1 LKKNIAFSYFKPIKK
16 TSITSFSMNVNRFQ
30 NALQRIDAANAKD
43 PNKVVIDDTIVAK
56 ELLYSDRM
64 LNRLMDFAPDASEA
78 IQIAA
83 KGQHICR
90 WEIAR
95 NTYPMDRVGYLKW
108 REALKKFHASKTT
121 SILKEVGYENAFID
135 RVCFLIEK
143 KLLKKDAE
151 TQLLEDVICLVFLE
165 YYLEEFILK
174 HDTEK
179 LKNIIIKTWNKMSEK
194 GQKTALTLSFSTASL
209 QLIKEALD
217 L

>member
-1 LKKNIAFSYFKPIKK
+1 
-16 TSITSFSMNVNRFQ
+16 MNVNRFQ

-43 PNKVVIDDTIVAK
+43 PNKVVIDDAIVAK

-108 REALKKFHASKTT
+108 REVLKKFHASKIT
-121 SILKEVGYENAFID
+121 SILEEVGYESSFIE

-179 LKNIIIKTWNKMSEK
+179 LKNIIVKTWNKMSEK
-194 GQKTALTLSFSTASL
+194 GQQTALTLSFSTASL